1 MAKFIVK
8 LNNDVIDHVVLTQGD
23 MRIGRRPGCEI
34 HLDNLSVSGEHANV
48 FTIGDDSFV
57 QDLKSTNGT
66 YVNSKKVAK
75 HHLKNGDQITVGKYS
90 LTFVTDAVEEPVAYA
105 KTVAI
110 TAPAAPE
117 PRPQPAV
124 RKTNASASTPGQ
136 ATLVT
141 LTGSSMGKRIELSKT
156 VTNLGKAGKRAGAIT
171 RTADG
176 YVLAGGDGEMPKLNG
191 RPLSGKNTR
200 LRNGDII
207 EVVGTRLQFQLK

>member
-1 MAKFIVK
+1 MAKFIIK

-23 MRIGRRPGCEI
+23 MRIGRKPGCEI
-34 HLDNLSVSGEHANV
+34 HLDNLSVSGEHANI

-66 YVNSKKVAK
+66 YVNSKQVAK

-90 LTFVTDAVEEPVAYA
+90 LMFVTDAVEEPAAYA

-110 TAPAAPE
+110 TAPAPE
-117 PRPQPAV
+117 PRPQPAA
-124 RKTNASASTPGQ
+124 KKANANASALGQ

-141 LTGSSMGKRIELSKT
+141 LSGSSMGKRIELSKT
-156 VTNLGKAGKRAGAIT
+156 VTNLGKAGKHAGAIT

-176 YVLAGGDGEMPKLNG
+176 YVLAGGDGEPPKLNG